1 MPISITKSSVIWHY
15 KKPLHLLPRRRID
28 DIIGDYPHLCPRLV
42 AAVTVTPFPPKAD
55 VCHYSHHKLRCYT
68 AVADYAELCAE
79 LKAAT
84 KEIRRTEDLQYI
96 MPLIGEFETSGF
108 PDDDFVQRDA
118 LRAVADI
125 IDAKFG
131 KV

>member
-1 MPISITKSSVIWHY
+1 M
-15 KKPLHLLPRRRID
+15 
-28 DIIGDYPHLCPRLV
+28 
-42 AAVTVTPFPPKAD
+42 
-55 VCHYSHHKLRCYT
+55 
-68 AVADYAELCAE
+68 ADYAELCAE

-131 KV
+131 KVWYDMIRYDTMRCDAMRCDAIRYDMIGSDVCWFTVW